1 MNPSI
6 EDLVRAPLELVR
18 AFIPE
23 YVASHV
29 DSGPER
35 LDPMRAELASCVA
48 GLDDETLRHMQ
59 ASYAAAGDT
68 YQMYHA
74 DPAARAI
81 TRIFMRWVIT
91 EADRVGF
98 DILDR
103 FLTTGPQRRLIVAN
117 HLSYTDT
124 QVTDLVLSRHG
135 RAPVA
140 DRLVAIAGPKVYTD
154 AWRRMAAIALN
165 TRKTAQSSAVAT
177 EQAGIG
183 ARELAAIAQDT
194 IADCAR
200 LMDEGWIVLLYPEG
214 SRSRTGR
221 MRPFLR
227 AAGRYLQIPHLQVM
241 PMAQTG
247 TDRVF
252 PIDDPM
258 MHPGPV
264 RLAFGEPFL
273 AADFPG
279 KTGAL
284 AEAHARIAAVLPE
297 DYTPAEG
304 DGAVG

>member
-6 EDLVRAPLELVR
+6 DDLVRAPLEVIRGFL
-18 AFIPE
+18 PE

-29 DSGPER
+29 DAGPER
-35 LDPMRAELASCVA
+35 LDPMRADLVRCLGSF
-48 GLDDETLRHMQ
+48 DD
-59 ASYAAAGDT
+59 AALERMKAAYRVAGDT

-81 TRIFMRWVIT
+81 TRTFMGWVVT
-91 EADRVGF
+91 EARVEGA
-98 DILDR
+98 DALDR
-103 FLTTGPQRRLIVAN
+103 FLAGGPKRRLIVAN

-124 QVTDLVLSRHG
+124 QVTDLVLSREGHG
-135 RAPVA
+135 VVA

-165 TRKTAQSSAVAT
+165 TRKTAQSNAVAT
-177 EQAGIG
+177 EQAGLG
-183 ARELAAIAQDT
+183 VRELAAIAQET

-200 LMDEGWIVLLYPEG
+200 LMDEGWVVLLYPEG

-227 AAGRYLQIPHLQVM
+227 AAARYLQLPGVEVL
-241 PMAQTG
+241 PLAQTG
-247 TDRVF
+247 TERLF
-252 PIDDPM
+252 PIDDPL

-264 RLAFGEPFL
+264 RLAFGAPFL
-273 AADFPG
+273 PADYPG
-279 KTGAL
+279 KTAAL

-297 DYTPAEG
+297 AYRPAEG
-304 DGAVG
+304 EPPVA